1 MSEAMGAA
9 GAAGN
14 GAAAAAEIDVQ
25 LRTANRDRKADL
37 GVSPDVRV
45 EELLHS
51 ARENWALP
59 GQYEY
64 ILRSERLGRQLRPN
78 ETLGAAGI
86 VAGDILEIQQI
97 SDAGSRRAR
106 IVVDWRS

>member
-1 MSEAMGAA
+1 MSETTGA

-14 GAAAAAEIDVQ
+14 GSAATEIDVQ

-45 EELLHS
+45 EELLQS

-86 VAGDILEIQQI
+86 LTGDVLEIQQI
-97 SDAGSRRAR
+97 SDAG
-106 IVVDWRS
+106 